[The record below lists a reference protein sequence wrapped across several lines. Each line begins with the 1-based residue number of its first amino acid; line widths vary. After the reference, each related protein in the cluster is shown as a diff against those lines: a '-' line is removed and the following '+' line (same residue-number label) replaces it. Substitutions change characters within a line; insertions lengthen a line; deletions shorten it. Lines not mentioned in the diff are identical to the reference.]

1 MLLIKLIMLI
11 WSGTDPENQA
21 ETEPKSNHKRP
32 KIGKERTFAFCFS
45 SVPYVSSPPPLRLL
59 VITYYWPPSGGAGVQ
74 RCLKFVKHL
83 GSFGVEATVITVDP
97 AHATYPVRDESLL
110 AEVPPE
116 VRVIRTRTSE
126 PFESYKKLTG
136 RAVPYGGFA
145 NEGKPGLMQKALR
158 FVRGNL
164 FIPDPRRGWNR
175 HALAAVELL
184 LAAGETFDAVLTSSP
199 PHSTQLIGLALQKR
213 HGLRWLADMR
223 DPWTDIYYYK
233 DLHHTPLA
241 AWLDARYERQVL
253 TKADAVLVTSPETK
267 RLFLGK
273 LSELPAGK
281 FHVLPN
287 GYDESDFGRPSQPP
301 TDCLRITHAGT
312 ITELY
317 HIDKLLAA
325 VAACTARH
333 PDVPLRLRFVGQV
346 STQLRGQIERAGL
359 LPTTEFIEFVPHD
372 KSVEYLLSA
381 SVLLM
386 AIPDVPRNFGILP
399 GKVFEYLAANKPIL
413 CVGPAG
419 SDADNL
425 LQECGVGPALP
436 YEDTTLM
443 RQTLEDLVAQWRINP
458 NLDLP
463 ALNHRRYSRHALT
476 AQLAAI
482 AFGPKDVALPPAPPD
497 SFDENQ

>member
-1 MLLIKLIMLI
+1 
-11 WSGTDPENQA
+11 
-21 ETEPKSNHKRP
+21 
-32 KIGKERTFAFCFS
+32 
-45 SVPYVSSPPPLRLL
+45 
-59 VITYYWPPSGGAGVQ
+59 VQ

-83 GSFGVEATVITVDP
+83 GHFGVEPTVITVDP
-97 AHATYPVRDESLL
+97 AHATYPVLDESLL

-116 VRVIRTRTSE
+116 VRVIRTKTSE

-145 NEGKPGLMQKALR
+145 NEGKPGLMQQALR

-175 HALAAVELL
+175 HALAAVEKL

-199 PHSTQLIGLALQKR
+199 PHSTQLIGLALQRR

-241 AWLDARYERQVL
+241 TWLDTRYERQVL
-253 TKADAVLVTSPETK
+253 TQADAVLVTSPETK
-267 RLFLGK
+267 RLFQAK
-273 LSELPAGK
+273 LPTLPSAK

-287 GYDESDFGRPSQPP
+287 GYDESDFQKPSQPP
-301 TDCLRITHAGT
+301 ADCLRITHTGT

-317 HIDKLLAA
+317 RIERLLET
-325 VAACTARH
+325 VAACAAAH

-346 STQLRGQIERAGL
+346 SKELRHQIERAGL
-359 LPTTEFIEFVPHD
+359 LPITEYIPFVPHD
-372 KSVEYLLSA
+372 QSVDYLLSA
-381 SVLLM
+381 SALLM

-425 LQECGVGPALP
+425 LQECSAGQALP
-436 YEDTTLM
+436 YQDATLM
-443 RQTLEDLVAQWRINP
+443 RETLEALIAQWRHNP

-463 ALNHRRYSRHALT
+463 AVSHSRYSRKAL
-476 AQLAAI
+476 AGELARI
-482 AFGPKDVALPPAPPD
+482 AALIK
-497 SFDENQ
+497 

>member
-1 MLLIKLIMLI
+1 M
-11 WSGTDPENQA
+11 
-21 ETEPKSNHKRP
+21 
-32 KIGKERTFAFCFS
+32 
-45 SVPYVSSPPPLRLL
+45 PPPRPLRLL

-83 GSFGVEATVITVDP
+83 GHFGVEPTVITVDP
-97 AHATYPVRDESLL
+97 TQATYPVRDQSLE
-110 AEVPPE
+110 AEVPAG
-116 VRVIRTRTSE
+116 VRVIRTATSE

-145 NEGKPGLMQKALR
+145 NEGKPGTVQKALR

-175 HALAAVELL
+175 HALAAVEKL
-184 LAAGETFDAVLTSSP
+184 LAAGEKFDAVLTSSP
-199 PHSTQLIGLALQKR
+199 PHSTQLIGLELKKR

-253 TKADAVLVTSPETK
+253 TQADAVLVTSPETK
-267 RLFLGK
+267 RLFLAK
-273 LSELPAGK
+273 LPDLPSAK
-281 FHVLPN
+281 LHVLPN
-287 GYDESDFGRPSQPP
+287 GYDESDFQLPSRPP
-301 TDCLRITHAGT
+301 TDCLRITHTGT

-317 HIDKLLAA
+317 HINRLLEALA
-325 VAACTARH
+325 TCATRH

-346 STQLRGQIERAGL
+346 SAELRNQIERAGL
-359 LPTTEFIEFVPHD
+359 LPATEFLAFVPHD
-372 KSVEYLLSA
+372 ESVEHLLQA
-381 SVLLM
+381 TALLM

-413 CVGPAG
+413 CVGPTG

-425 LQECGVGPALP
+425 LQECAAGHALP
-436 YEDTTLM
+436 YEDYALM
-443 RQTLEDLVAQWRINP
+443 LETLETMVAQWRQSP

-463 ALNHRRYSRHALT
+463 AISHKRYSRQALT
-476 AQLAAI
+476 GRLVEVI
-482 AFGPKDVALPPAPPD
+482 K
-497 SFDENQ
+497 S

>member
-1 MLLIKLIMLI
+1 M
-11 WSGTDPENQA
+11 P
-21 ETEPKSNHKRP
+21 
-32 KIGKERTFAFCFS
+32 S
-45 SVPYVSSPPPLRLL
+45 SRPLRLL

-83 GSFGVEATVITVDP
+83 GHFNVEPTVITVD
-97 AHATYPVRDESLL
+97 AAQATYPVLDESLL
-110 AEVPPE
+110 ADVPAN
-116 VRVIRTRTSE
+116 VRVIRTATSE

-175 HALAAVELL
+175 HALAAVEKL
-184 LAAGETFDAVLTSSP
+184 LATGETFDAVLTSSP
-199 PHSTQLIGLALQKR
+199 PHSTQLIGLELKKR
-213 HGLRWLADMR
+213 HGIRWLADMR

-253 TKADAVLVTSPETK
+253 TQADAVLVTSPETK
-267 RLFLGK
+267 RLFQAK
-273 LSELPAGK
+273 LPALPSAK

-287 GYDESDFGRPSQPP
+287 GYDESDFCKPSQPP
-301 TDCLRITHAGT
+301 TSCLRITHTGT

-317 HIDKLLAA
+317 RIGQLLTALATCAA
-325 VAACTARH
+325 AH
-333 PDVPLRLRFVGQV
+333 PDVPVQLRFVGQV
-346 STQLRGQIERAGL
+346 SAQLRGQIERAGL
-359 LPTTEFIEFVPHD
+359 LPITEFIAFVPHD

-413 CVGPAG
+413 CVGPTG

-425 LQECGVGPALP
+425 LQECGAGQALP
-436 YEDTTLM
+436 YQDAALM
-443 RQTLEDLVAQWRINP
+443 LETLEALVAQWRINP

-463 ALNHRRYSRHALT
+463 ALSHTRYSRRAL
-476 AQLAAI
+476 AGELAGI
-482 AFGPKDVALPPAPPD
+482 V
-497 SFDENQ
+497 E

>member
-1 MLLIKLIMLI
+1 M
-11 WSGTDPENQA
+11 
-21 ETEPKSNHKRP
+21 PKNR
-32 KIGKERTFAFCFS
+32 
-45 SVPYVSSPPPLRLL
+45 PLRLL
-59 VITYYWPPSGGAGVQ
+59 VLTYYWPPSGGAGVQ

-83 GSFGVEATVITVDP
+83 GRFGVEATVITV
-97 AHATYPVRDESLL
+97 AASQATYPVLDESLL
-110 AEVPPE
+110 AEVPAG
-116 VRVIRTRTSE
+116 VRVIRTSTSE

-175 HALAAVELL
+175 HALAAVEQL
-184 LAAGETFDAVLTSSP
+184 LAAGERFDAVLTSSP

-253 TKADAVLVTSPETK
+253 THADAVLVTSPETK
-267 RLFLGK
+267 RLFQAK
-273 LSELPAGK
+273 LPALPSAK

-287 GYDESDFGRPSQPP
+287 GFDESDFQGPSQPP
-301 TDCLRITHAGT
+301 ADCLRLTHTGT

-317 HIDKLLAA
+317 RIEQLLKA
-325 VAACTARH
+325 VAACAARH

-346 STQLRGQIERAGL
+346 SAELRGQIARAGL
-359 LPTTEFIEFVPHD
+359 LPATEFIDFVPHD
-372 KSVEYLLSA
+372 RSVEYLLSA
-381 SVLLM
+381 SALLM

-425 LQECGVGPALP
+425 LQECGAGQALP
-436 YEDTTLM
+436 YQDFALMLETL
-443 RQTLEDLVAQWRINP
+443 DALVAQWRINP
-458 NLDLP
+458 DLDLP
-463 ALNHRRYSRHALT
+463 SVSHTRYSRRALT
-476 AQLAAI
+476 GELAQLVR
-482 AFGPKDVALPPAPPD
+482 G
-497 SFDENQ
+497 

>member
-1 MLLIKLIMLI
+1 M
-11 WSGTDPENQA
+11 PE
-21 ETEPKSNHKRP
+21 TR
-32 KIGKERTFAFCFS
+32 
-45 SVPYVSSPPPLRLL
+45 PLRLL

-83 GSFGVEATVITVDP
+83 GSFGVVPTVITVD
-97 AHATYPVRDESLL
+97 AAQATYPVRDESLL
-110 AEVPPE
+110 AEVPAD
-116 VRVIRTRTSE
+116 VRVIRTATSE

-158 FVRGNL
+158 FVRSNL

-175 HALAAVELL
+175 HALAAVEQL
-184 LAAGETFDAVLTSSP
+184 LAAGEKFDAVLTSSP
-199 PHSTQLIGLALQKR
+199 PHSTQLIGLALQRR
-213 HGLRWLADMR
+213 HGLRWLADLR

-241 AWLDARYERQVL
+241 AWIDARYERQVL
-253 TKADAVLVTSPETK
+253 TQADAVLVTSPETK
-267 RLFLGK
+267 RLFLAK
-273 LSELPAGK
+273 LPALPAAK

-287 GYDESDFGRPSQPP
+287 GYDESDFQLPSQPP
-301 TDCLRITHAGT
+301 TDCLRITHTGT

-317 HIDKLLAA
+317 HVSRLLEA
-325 VAACTARH
+325 VAACAARH

-346 STQLRGQIERAGL
+346 SAELRGQVERTGL
-359 LPTTEFIEFVPHD
+359 LPTTELLPFVPHSE
-372 KSVEYLLSA
+372 SVAHLLNASA
-381 SVLLM
+381 LLM

-425 LQECGVGPALP
+425 LQECGAGQALP
-436 YEDTTLM
+436 YEDAQLM
-443 RQTLEDLVAQWRINP
+443 LETLEALVAQWRINP

-463 ALNHRRYSRHALT
+463 AVSHNRYSRRAL
-476 AQLAAI
+476 AGQLAQVLRI
-482 AFGPKDVALPPAPPD
+482 GFKP
-497 SFDENQ
+497 

>member
-1 MLLIKLIMLI
+1 M
-11 WSGTDPENQA
+11 P
-21 ETEPKSNHKRP
+21 
-32 KIGKERTFAFCFS
+32 S
-45 SVPYVSSPPPLRLL
+45 SQSLRLL
-59 VITYYWPPSGGAGVQ
+59 IITYYWPPSGGAGVQ

-83 GSFGVEATVITVDP
+83 GSFGVEPTVLTVDP
-97 AHATYPVRDESLL
+97 DEASYPVRDESLL
-110 AEVPPE
+110 AEVPTG
-116 VRVIRTRTSE
+116 VRVIRTGTSE

-175 HALAAVELL
+175 HALAAVEKLL
-184 LAAGETFDAVLTSSP
+184 KAGETFDAVLTSSP
-199 PHSTQLIGLALQKR
+199 PHSTQLIGLELQKR

-241 AWLDARYERQVL
+241 AWLDARYERRVL
-253 TKADAVLVTSPETK
+253 TQADAVLVTSPETK
-267 RLFLGK
+267 RLFQAK
-273 LSELPAGK
+273 LPDLPSAK
-281 FHVLPN
+281 FQVLPN
-287 GYDESDFGRPSQPP
+287 GYDESDFRRPSQPP
-301 TDCLRITHAGT
+301 TDCLRITHTGT

-317 HIDKLLAA
+317 HIGRLLEAI
-325 VAACTARH
+325 AACAARH

-346 STQLRGQIERAGL
+346 SAELRGQIEHAGL
-359 LPTTEFIEFVPHD
+359 LSATEFIAFVPHD

-381 SVLLM
+381 SALLM

-413 CVGPAG
+413 CVGPTG

-425 LQECGVGPALP
+425 LQECGAGQALP
-436 YEDTTLM
+436 YEDYALM
-443 RQTLEDLVAQWRINP
+443 LETLETLVAQWRISP

-463 ALNHRRYSRHALT
+463 AVSHQRYARKSLT
-476 AQLAAI
+476 EQLALLARRLTS
-482 AFGPKDVALPPAPPD
+482 G
-497 SFDENQ
+497 EH

>member
-1 MLLIKLIMLI
+1 M
-11 WSGTDPENQA
+11 PEN
-21 ETEPKSNHKRP
+21 R
-32 KIGKERTFAFCFS
+32 
-45 SVPYVSSPPPLRLL
+45 PLRLL

-83 GSFGVEATVITVDP
+83 GHYHIEPTVITVDP
-97 AHATYPVRDESLL
+97 AEASYPVRDESLL
-110 AEVPPE
+110 AEVPGN
-116 VRVIRTRTSE
+116 VRVIRTGTSE
-126 PFESYKKLTG
+126 PFESYKRLTG

-145 NEGKPGLMQKALR
+145 NEGKPGLVQKALR

-175 HALAAVELL
+175 HALAAVEKL
-184 LAAGETFDAVLTSSP
+184 LAAGEQFDAVLTSSP
-199 PHSTQLIGLALQKR
+199 PHSTQLIGLELQRR

-241 AWLDARYERQVL
+241 SWLDARYERQVL
-253 TKADAVLVTSPETK
+253 TQADAVLVTSPETK
-267 RLFLGK
+267 RLFMAK
-273 LSELPAGK
+273 LPALPGAK

-287 GYDESDFGRPSQPP
+287 GYDESDFQHPSRPPA
-301 TDCLRITHAGT
+301 DCLRITHTGT

-317 HIDKLLAA
+317 HIEELLKAIATCAA
-325 VAACTARH
+325 AH

-346 STQLRGQIERAGL
+346 STELRAQLERAGL
-359 LPTTEFIEFVPHD
+359 QAITEFIPFVPHD
-372 KSVEYLLSA
+372 KSVEYLLASSA
-381 SVLLM
+381 LLM

-425 LQECGVGPALP
+425 LQECGAGQALP
-436 YEDTTLM
+436 YQDFNLMLETLAN
-443 RQTLEDLVAQWRINP
+443 LVAQWRISP

-463 ALNHRRYSRHALT
+463 AVSHTRYSRRGLT
-476 AQLAAI
+476 GKLAAI
-482 AFGPKDVALPPAPPD
+482 VAP
-497 SFDENQ
+497 

>member
-1 MLLIKLIMLI
+1 M
-11 WSGTDPENQA
+11 PE
-21 ETEPKSNHKRP
+21 TR
-32 KIGKERTFAFCFS
+32 
-45 SVPYVSSPPPLRLL
+45 PLRLL

-83 GSFGVEATVITVDP
+83 GSFGVVPTVITVD
-97 AHATYPVRDESLL
+97 AAQATYPVRDESLL
-110 AEVPPE
+110 AEVPAE
-116 VRVIRTRTSE
+116 VRVIRTGTTE

-145 NEGKPGLMQKALR
+145 NEGRPGLVQQALR

-175 HALAAVELL
+175 HALAAVEQL

-199 PHSTQLIGLALQKR
+199 PHSTQLIGLELQKR
-213 HGLRWLADMR
+213 HGLRWLADLR

-241 AWLDARYERQVL
+241 AWLDARYERRVL
-253 TKADAVLVTSPETK
+253 THADAVLVTSPETK
-267 RLFLGK
+267 RLFLAK
-273 LSELPAGK
+273 LSTLPTAK

-287 GYDESDFGRPSQPP
+287 GYDESDFRRPSAPP
-301 TDCLRITHAGT
+301 HDCLRITHTGT

-317 HIDKLLAA
+317 RIEELLTA
-325 VAACTARH
+325 VAACAAAH

-346 STQLRGQIERAGL
+346 SAELRAQVARLGL
-359 LPTTEFIEFVPHD
+359 GPATEFLDFVPHHQ
-372 KSVEYLLSA
+372 SVNYLLSA
-381 SVLLM
+381 SALLM

-425 LQECGVGPALP
+425 LQECGAGQALP
-436 YEDTTLM
+436 YQDSALM
-443 RQTLEDLVAQWRINP
+443 RETLEALVAQWRINP

-463 ALNHRRYSRHALT
+463 AVSHARYSRRALT
-476 AQLAAI
+476 KQLAALLR
-482 AFGPKDVALPPAPPD
+482 A
-497 SFDENQ
+497 

>member
-1 MLLIKLIMLI
+1 ML
-11 WSGTDPENQA
+11 PA
-21 ETEPKSNHKRP
+21 R
-32 KIGKERTFAFCFS
+32 
-45 SVPYVSSPPPLRLL
+45 PLRLL

-83 GSFGVEATVITVDP
+83 GHFGVEATVLTVD
-97 AHATYPVRDESLL
+97 AAQATYPVRDESLL
-110 AEVPPE
+110 AEVPPT
-116 VRVIRTRTSE
+116 VRVIRTGTSE

-145 NEGKPGLMQKALR
+145 NEGKPGLLQKALR

-175 HALAAVELL
+175 HALAAVEQL
-184 LAAGETFDAVLTSSP
+184 LAAGEQFDAVLTSSP
-199 PHSTQLIGLALQKR
+199 PHSTQLIGLALKKR
-213 HGLRWLADMR
+213 HGLRWLADLR

-241 AWLDARYERQVL
+241 AWLDARYERWVL
-253 TKADAVLVTSPETK
+253 TQADAVLVTSPETK
-267 RLFLGK
+267 RLFLAK
-273 LSELPAGK
+273 LPALPAAK

-287 GYDESDFGRPSQPP
+287 GYDESDFRHSSTAPP
-301 TDCLRITHAGT
+301 NCLRITHTGT

-317 HIDKLLAA
+317 RIEALLQA
-325 VAACTARH
+325 VAVCAAAH
-333 PDVPLRLRFVGQV
+333 ADVPLRLRFVGQV
-346 STQLRGQIERAGL
+346 SDELRGQIARAGL
-359 LPTTEFIEFVPHD
+359 LPITEFIDFVPHD
-372 KSVEYLLSA
+372 QSVAYLLAS

-419 SDADNL
+419 SDADHL
-425 LQECGVGPALP
+425 LQECGAGQALP
-436 YEDTTLM
+436 YQDAALM
-443 RQTLEDLVAQWRINP
+443 LETLEALVAQWRINP

-463 ALNHRRYSRHALT
+463 AVSHSRYSRRAL
-476 AQLAAI
+476 AGELAAI
-482 AFGPKDVALPPAPPD
+482 AARL
-497 SFDENQ
+497 

>member
-1 MLLIKLIMLI
+1 M
-11 WSGTDPENQA
+11 PAN
-21 ETEPKSNHKRP
+21 R
-32 KIGKERTFAFCFS
+32 
-45 SVPYVSSPPPLRLL
+45 PLRLL

-83 GSFGVEATVITVDP
+83 GSFGVEPTVITVDP
-97 AHATYPVRDESLL
+97 AEATYPVRDESLL
-110 AEVPPE
+110 AEVPTG
-116 VRVIRTRTSE
+116 VRVIRTSTSE

-145 NEGKPGLMQKALR
+145 NEGKPGLLQKALR

-175 HALAAVELL
+175 HALAAVEQL
-184 LAAGETFDAVLTSSP
+184 LAAGEIFDAVLTSSP

-213 HGLRWLADMR
+213 HGLRWLADLR

-241 AWLDARYERQVL
+241 AWLDARYERCVL
-253 TKADAVLVTSPETK
+253 TRADAVLVTSPETK
-267 RLFLGK
+267 RLFLAK
-273 LSELPAGK
+273 LPDLPSAK
-281 FHVLPN
+281 FQVLPN
-287 GYDESDFGRPSQPP
+287 GYDESDFRQPSQPP
-301 TDCLRITHAGT
+301 TDCLRITHTGT

-317 HIDKLLAA
+317 HIGRWLEALAQC
-325 VAACTARH
+325 AAHH

-346 STQLRGQIERAGL
+346 SAELRGQIEHAGL
-359 LPTTEFIEFVPHD
+359 LAATEFIDFVPHD
-372 KSVEYLLSA
+372 ESVKYLLEASA
-381 SVLLM
+381 LLM

-413 CVGPAG
+413 CIGPAG

-425 LQECGVGPALP
+425 LQECAAGQALP
-436 YEDTTLM
+436 YEDFALMLEALETLI
-443 RQTLEDLVAQWRINP
+443 AQWRRNP

-463 ALNHRRYSRHALT
+463 AVSHKRYSRAALT
-476 AQLAAI
+476 QQLAALVG
-482 AFGPKDVALPPAPPD
+482 A
-497 SFDENQ
+497 

>member
-1 MLLIKLIMLI
+1 M
-11 WSGTDPENQA
+11 PE
-21 ETEPKSNHKRP
+21 TR
-32 KIGKERTFAFCFS
+32 
-45 SVPYVSSPPPLRLL
+45 PLRLL

-83 GSFGVEATVITVDP
+83 NQFGVVPTVITVD
-97 AHATYPVRDESLL
+97 AAQATYPVRDESLL
-110 AEVPPE
+110 AEVPAE
-116 VRVIRTRTSE
+116 VRVIRTGTTE

-145 NEGKPGLMQKALR
+145 NEGRPGLVQQALR

-175 HALAAVELL
+175 HALAAVEQL

-199 PHSTQLIGLALQKR
+199 PHSTQLIGSELQKR
-213 HGLRWLADMR
+213 HGLRWLADLR

-241 AWLDARYERQVL
+241 AWLDARYERRVL
-253 TKADAVLVTSPETK
+253 THADAVLVTSPETK
-267 RLFLGK
+267 RLFLAK
-273 LSELPAGK
+273 LSTLPTAK

-287 GYDESDFGRPSQPP
+287 GYDESDFRRPSAPP
-301 TDCLRITHAGT
+301 RDCLRITHTGT

-317 HIDKLLAA
+317 RIEELLAA
-325 VAACTARH
+325 VAACAAAH

-346 STQLRGQIERAGL
+346 SAELRAQVARLGL
-359 LPTTEFIEFVPHD
+359 GPATEFLDFVPHHQ
-372 KSVEYLLSA
+372 SVNYLLSA
-381 SVLLM
+381 SALLM

-425 LQECGVGPALP
+425 LQECGAGQALP
-436 YEDTTLM
+436 YHDGALM
-443 RQTLEDLVAQWRINP
+443 RETLEALVAQWRLNP

-463 ALNHRRYSRHALT
+463 AVSHARYSRRALT
-476 AQLAAI
+476 EQLAELLRA
-482 AFGPKDVALPPAPPD
+482 
-497 SFDENQ
+497 

>member
-1 MLLIKLIMLI
+1 M
-11 WSGTDPENQA
+11 
-21 ETEPKSNHKRP
+21 
-32 KIGKERTFAFCFS
+32 
-45 SVPYVSSPPPLRLL
+45 PPSRPLRLL

-83 GSFGVEATVITVDP
+83 GHFSVEPTVITVDP
-97 AHATYPVRDESLL
+97 AHATYPVLDESLL

-116 VRVIRTRTSE
+116 VRVIRTKTSE

-145 NEGKPGLMQKALR
+145 NEGQPGLMQKALR

-175 HALAAVELL
+175 HALAAVEKL

-199 PHSTQLIGLALQKR
+199 PHSTQLIGLELQKR
-213 HGLRWLADMR
+213 HGLRWLADLR

-233 DLHHTPLA
+233 DLHHTPMA
-241 AWLDARYERQVL
+241 TWLDTRYERQVL
-253 TKADAVLVTSPETK
+253 TQADAVLVTSPETK
-267 RLFLGK
+267 RLFLAK
-273 LSELPAGK
+273 LPGQPSAK

-287 GYDESDFGRPSQPP
+287 GYDESDFQKPSQPP
-301 TDCLRITHAGT
+301 TDCLRITHTGT

-317 HIDKLLAA
+317 RIERLLETLAA
-325 VAACTARH
+325 CAAAH
-333 PDVPLRLRFVGQV
+333 PEVPLRLRFVGQV
-346 STQLRGQIERAGL
+346 SKELRQQIARAGL
-359 LPTTEFIEFVPHD
+359 LPITEYIPFVPHD
-372 KSVEYLLSA
+372 QSVDYLLNASA
-381 SVLLM
+381 LLM

-425 LQECGVGPALP
+425 LQECSAGQALP
-436 YEDTTLM
+436 YQDAGLM
-443 RQTLEDLVAQWRINP
+443 RETLEALIAQWRLNP

-463 ALNHRRYSRHALT
+463 AVSHSRYSRRG
-476 AQLAAI
+476 LAGELARI
-482 AFGPKDVALPPAPPD
+482 AAEL
-497 SFDENQ
+497 